1 MISVSRIAQG
11 MQARIHRHLLDP
23 WQDRRLGIKA
33 TGLVRPSE
41 LRLEGR
47 NAEHS
52 NEYFGTPSLVLD
64 RGLDALQLDHPRFVF
79 VDLGCGKGRVL
90 LRAAMRPF
98 RRVEGIE
105 LSGAMHEV
113 AVENIELAK
122 PLVRAPVVA
131 RHGDVTEY
139 ELPTEPLVLY
149 LFNAFGSAVIVQLLQ
164 NLEASLRAH
173 PRECYFIYLNPVH
186 KEQFARCSFL
196 QEMPRPGLAK
206 IVDRLI
212 SPWPLATYRYA
223 PAEVREEPAHAGT
236 RPNGGGV

>member
-64 RGLDALQLDHPRFVF
+64 RVLEGLQIDYPRFVF

-98 RRVEGIE
+98 RRVEGVE

-113 AVENIELAK
+113 AVGNIELAK
-122 PLVRAPVVA
+122 PLVHSPVVA
-131 RHGDVTEY
+131 HHRDVTEY
-139 ELPTEPLVLY
+139 ELPAEPLVLY
-149 LFNAFGSAVIVQLLQ
+149 LFNAFGSAVIVQLLH

-173 PRECYFIYLNPVH
+173 PRECFFIYLNPVH
-186 KEQFARCSFL
+186 KEQFARYSFL
-196 QEMPRPGLAK
+196 QEMPRPGLAR

-212 SPWPLATYRYA
+212 SPWPLVTYHYTPAEATLEPALA
-223 PAEVREEPAHAGT
+223 PARST
-236 RPNGGGV
+236 GGV